1 MRRLPVTL
9 LLSMILALAFSLPAR
24 GEAPERMFEAV
35 EAALGGEQIAN
46 LEDIDRYLNSEAGFS
61 GFSFSQMVRLLLEGR
76 GKEAGRLILDIFR
89 EGLFGEISRGGKMVG
104 QLLMLGLLGAVF
116 ANFSQIFS
124 GGQMAETGFFM
135 TYLMAF
141 TLLAASFS
149 ESASLA
155 GDVLSRQV
163 NFMKVLMP
171 AYAAAAVW
179 AGAGMASAA
188 WYEVVMLII
197 GGVQWLYLH
206 LLLPGVRVYLLLVLA
221 DHMVKED
228 MLSKLTEALRSGI
241 SWGMKSLLGLVLGFQ
256 LIQGMV
262 LPYADAVKTTGIQK
276 LLQVIPGVGTG
287 AGVVAKMVLGSGV
300 LIKNTIGAS
309 AVVVLIIISLI
320 PIVKLAVLFLCCR
333 GAAAV
338 LEPVADKRLVACISS
353 VADSQKMLLGLV
365 TAGLLLFAVT
375 IALICLGTNAAY
387 LA

>member
-1 MRRLPVTL
+1 MRRLPAL
-9 LLSMILALAFSLPAR
+9 LLLAMLFTLAFPLPAR
-24 GEAPERMFEAV
+24 AEESEGMFEAV
-35 EAALGGEQIAN
+35 EAALGGEQ
-46 LEDIDRYLNSEAGFS
+46 LTDLDDIDKYLRDSEGTLT
-61 GFSFSQMVRLLLEGR
+61 FSFSELVRLLMEGR
-76 GKEAGRLILDIFR
+76 GKEAGRLLLDTFR
-89 EGLFGEISRGGKMVG
+89 EGLLGEISRGGKMVG

-141 TLLAASFS
+141 ALLAASFS
-149 ESASLA
+149 ESAGLA
-155 GDVLSRQV
+155 GEVLSRQV

-188 WYEVVMLII
+188 WYEVAMLMI

-206 LLLPGVRVYLLLVLA
+206 LLLPGVRMYLLLVLA

-228 MLSKLTEALRSGI
+228 MLSKLTEALQSGI

-287 AGVVAKMVLGSGV
+287 AGAVTKMVLGSGV
-300 LIKNTIGAS
+300 LIKNTVGAA
-309 AVVVLIIISLI
+309 AVVVLLIISLI
-320 PIVKLAVLFLCCR
+320 PIIKLAVLLLCCR

-338 LEPVADKRLVACISS
+338 LEPVADKRLVACITS
-353 VADSQKMLLGLV
+353 VAEGQKMLLGLV
-365 TAGLLLFAVT
+365 TAGFLLFAVT

>member
-1 MRRLPVTL
+1 ML
-9 LLSMILALAFSLPAR
+9 LLALLFTLAFPLPAR
-24 GEAPERMFEAV
+24 AEESEGMFEAV
-35 EAALGGEQIAN
+35 EAALGGEQ
-46 LEDIDRYLNSEAGFS
+46 LTDLDDIDKYLRDSEGTLT
-61 GFSFSQMVRLLLEGR
+61 FSFSELVRLLMEGR
-76 GKEAGRLILDIFR
+76 GKEAGRLLLDTFR
-89 EGLFGEISRGGKMVG
+89 EGLLGEISRGGKMVG

-141 TLLAASFS
+141 ALLAASFS
-149 ESASLA
+149 ESAGLA
-155 GDVLSRQV
+155 GEVLSRQV

-188 WYEVVMLII
+188 WYEVVMLMI

-206 LLLPGVRVYLLLVLA
+206 LLLPGVRMYLLLVLA

-228 MLSKLTEALRSGI
+228 MLSKLTEALQSGI

-287 AGVVAKMVLGSGV
+287 AGAVTKMVLGSGV
-300 LIKNTIGAS
+300 LIKNTVGAA
-309 AVVVLIIISLI
+309 AVVVLLIISLI
-320 PIVKLAVLFLCCR
+320 PIIKLAVLLLCCR

-338 LEPVADKRLVACISS
+338 LQPVADKRLVACITS
-353 VADSQKMLLGLV
+353 VAEGQKMLLGLV
-365 TAGLLLFAVT
+365 TAGFLLFAVT